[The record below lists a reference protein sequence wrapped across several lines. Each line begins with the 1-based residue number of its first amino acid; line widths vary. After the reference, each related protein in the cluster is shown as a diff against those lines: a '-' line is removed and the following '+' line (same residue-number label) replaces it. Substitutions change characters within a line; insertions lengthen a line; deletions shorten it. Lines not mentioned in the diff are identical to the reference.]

1 MWMCSGEFACE
12 DAAGAPAD
20 EAHRAPV
27 VARTDVGQPRGQL
40 LGHPCP
46 DAEVV
51 AQPPVI
57 GAVSE
62 SAQRLAQKLSRRR
75 AGKETRQHQNRMP
88 IALRPTRHL
97 ADRAAGGALT
107 GRGAATLG
115 PET

>member
-1 MWMCSGEFACE
+1 MWMSSGEFACE

-40 LGHPCP
+40 LGHVRP

-51 AQPPVI
+51 PKPPVV
-57 GAVSE
+57 GAVAK

-75 AGKETRQHQNRMP
+75 AGEETRKHQNRMP
-88 IALRPTRHL
+88 IAARPMRHL
-97 ADRAAGGALT
+97 ADRAAGGAKPRG
-107 GRGAATLG
+107 GRATPG
-115 PET
+115 P